1 MTEENELVRLEGFVA
16 SLLEK
21 FNALQAENADLTARL
36 GRREETIE
44 TLQYELECMKE
55 ERGEISSRV
64 SNLIGQIEDWEV
76 SSNVFCEK
84 SEGEHSDENDSE
96 DNSSE
101 AGEHGDLVT
110 GDADTEQY

>member
-44 TLQYELECMKE
+44 TLQDDLGSMKD

-64 SNLIGQIEDWEV
+64 SSLIGQIEDWEA
-76 SSNVFCEK
+76 SSNVSAGE
-84 SEGEHSDENDSE
+84 SEGENSDENDSE
-96 DNSSE
+96 S
-101 AGEHGDLVT
+101 GEQGDSFT
-110 GDADTEQY
+110 GDAETEQY